1 MLRTLFISLFQIYLP
16 IGLIISIAG
25 FSQNSEAVAWW
36 SSMFAHLFP
45 ISWFLFLRSGKLT
58 NHSFASLL
66 ITIGTGICTLIAL
79 ADGKMTDLGLTP
91 FFWSSISLFF
101 WLVYHLFLNKVP
113 KAPIQLK
120 AGDQLDDRFP
130 KNPNGPSLI
139 CFQQG
144 KWSPFCTFQEKS
156 YLRDLK
162 SGQNLKVHFITD
174 PHTNFPINKWK
185 GSVPF
190 LKRKDHGSSDSWI
203 PSCLLYDENGRII
216 TFYQAKDLR
225 NRPQLSYFLRFLDE
239 K

>member
-1 MLRTLFISLFQIYLP
+1 MLRTLLISLFQIYLP
-16 IGLIISIAG
+16 LGLIISIFG

-91 FFWSSISLFF
+91 FYWSSISLFF
-101 WLVYHLFLNKVP
+101 WLIYHLLLNKVP
-113 KAPIQLK
+113 QTSTSFTV
-120 AGDQLDDRFP
+120 GQQLDEQFP
-130 KNPNGPSLI
+130 RNPKGPTLL

-144 KWSPFCTFQEKS
+144 KWSPFCSFQQTS
-156 YLRDLK
+156 YLKDQEEGSTL
-162 SGQNLKVHFITD
+162 QIHFIDD
-174 PHTNFPINKWK
+174 PKANFSMQQWK
-185 GSVPF
+185 ESVPF
-190 LKRKDHGSSDSWI
+190 LRRKEHGSSDSWI
-203 PSCLLYDENGRII
+203 PACLLYDENGRII
-216 TFYQAKDLR
+216 TFYSVKDLR